1 MPRFKSLLPYLLLIE
16 LGLVGQCLWTSPWS
30 FLFFFFFTLV
40 ISKADMIMP
49 FAQMF
54 IVRIRGQSKCFA
66 QSWYWKMLRVQVID
80 APGALWPEIPIIRL
94 RLGPWLWQCLGRGP
108 STRHRLLALSV
119 FVQMLGPCA
128 CECTTE
134 WWFSW
139 FKSQVWTQRREEKC
153 LEIPRVQCLNTL
165 LPSIYK
171 PPQLH
176 GGAWIKS
183 KHIPHFWIF
192 EDFIFHYFWINKK
205 NICIYVY
212 KIIYKT

>member
-1 MPRFKSLLPYLLLIE
+1 MKMNLSKQCMVLWNMSLEGRNAQIQVLTPLSAANWTWAGWSVSLNFT
-16 LGLVGQCLWTSPWS
+16 LVIS
-30 FLFFFFFTLV
+30 FFFFFTLV

-139 FKSQVWTQRREEKC
+139 FKSQVWTQRRKMSGDSTC
-153 LEIPRVQCLNTL
+153 PV
-165 LPSIYK
+165 S
-171 PPQLH
+171 
-176 GGAWIKS
+176 
-183 KHIPHFWIF
+183 
-192 EDFIFHYFWINKK
+192 
-205 NICIYVY
+205 
-212 KIIYKT
+212 